1 MSISLLLLWGWS
13 LLDCLGR
20 DLFELS
26 VAQVESLGGAV
37 LLLGILTLRK
47 RLLAEPLADRVL
59 DGALPFPL
67 QLGSLFQEENAGAGS
82 P

>member
-1 MSISLLLLWGWS
+1 MSLLLLWGRS
-13 LLDCLGR
+13 LLVCLGR

-26 VAQVESLGGAV
+26 VAHVESLCGAV

-47 RLLAEPLADRVL
+47 GLLAEPLADRVL
-59 DGALPFPL
+59 GGALPFPL
-67 QLGSLFQEENAGAGS
+67 QLGSLFQEEYAGAGS